1 MSESAAAPITVTRFE
16 LLAKPSLTV
25 APPAKQIALIRAAKP
40 PAHFYRYLL
49 SMVPDSEIAC
59 RRSGASDEE
68 LVGLIDHDDVALYV
82 LHMDGV
88 PAGIG
93 EIDFRKLPEAR
104 LVSAAVGGDFA
115 SPHLQRY
122 LLAQL
127 IALAWSRDT
136 ESVVA
141 EVTSRDPKGTL
152 SLYQSCGF
160 VVYEQL
166 TLDEDEVPE
175 EWQ

>member
-1 MSESAAAPITVTRFE
+1 MSDSASALITVTRFE

-25 APPAKQIALIRAAKP
+25 APPAKQIALIRAVKP

-49 SMVPDSEIAC
+49 SLIPDSEIAC
-59 RRSGASDEE
+59 RRRGASDDAIA
-68 LVGLIDHDDVALYV
+68 GFIDHDDVALYV

-88 PAGIG
+88 PAGLG

-104 LVSAAVGGDFA
+104 LTSAAVGKDF
-115 SPHLQRY
+115 SNPHLQRY

-127 IALAWSRDT
+127 IALAWSRET

-141 EVTSRDPKGTL
+141 EVTTRDAKGTL
-152 SLYQSCGF
+152 SLYQACGF

-166 TLDEDEVPE
+166 TLDADEEPAE
-175 EWQ
+175 